1 MATPRATARTPGRR
15 LQAEAKRT
23 AILDAAEAVF
33 VSDGYELTSVDAIS
47 ARAGVSKRTVYD
59 HFGDK
64 QTLFRSVLER
74 TNDAVVT
81 TARTAIDEELVDGR
95 DIRDA
100 LLGFARRV
108 TTEMFPASD
117 YVTFRRLSSQ
127 APVAPR
133 LPEAVRDQPER
144 LMEERFAKYAADGQ
158 LQLTDARRAMQ
169 HFVALTM
176 RLALDVIDEDLD
188 GTVGRAQILDILADG
203 VDVFLRAYRGPRY

>member
-15 LQAEAKRT
+15 LRAEAKRT
-23 AILDAAEAVF
+23 AILDAAEALF

-64 QTLFRSVLER
+64 QTLFRSVLGR
-74 TNDAVVT
+74 TNDAMVAAV
-81 TARTAIDEELVDGR
+81 REAIDEELADDR

-108 TTEMFPASD
+108 TTEMFPTSGYA
-117 YVTFRRLSSQ
+117 TFRRLSSQ

-133 LPEAVRDQPER
+133 LPEAVRDKPEQ
-144 LMEERFAKYAADGQ
+144 LVADRFAKFAADGK
-158 LQLTDARRAMQ
+158 LQLTDPYRAMQ
-169 HFVALTM
+169 HFIALTM
-176 RLALDVIDEDLD
+176 RLALDVLDEDLA
-188 GTVGRAQILDILADG
+188 GEVGKPEILAILDDG
-203 VDVFLRAYRGPRY
+203 VDTFLRAYG

>member
-15 LQAEAKRT
+15 LQAEAKQA
-23 AILDAAEAVF
+23 AILDAAEVLF

-64 QTLFRSVLER
+64 QTLFRSVLGR
-74 TNDAVVT
+74 ANDAVVAT
-81 TARTAIDEELVDGR
+81 VRKAIDEELTDDR
-95 DIRDA
+95 DIRAA

-108 TTEMFPASD
+108 TTGMFPTSD
-117 YVTFRRLSSQ
+117 YATFRRLSSQ

-133 LPEAVRDQPER
+133 LPEAARDQPER
-144 LMEERFAKYAADGQ
+144 MMEERFAKFAADGR
-158 LQLTDARRAMQ
+158 LRLTDPRRAMQ

-176 RLALDVIDEDLD
+176 RLALDVINDDLA
-188 GTVGRAQILDILADG
+188 GTVGKSEILAVLDDG
-203 VDVFLRAYRGPRY
+203 VDVFLRAYS

>member
-15 LQAEAKRT
+15 LQAEAKQA
-23 AILDAAEAVF
+23 AILDAAEVLF

-64 QTLFRSVLER
+64 QTLFRSVLGR
-74 TNDAVVT
+74 ANDAVVAT
-81 TARTAIDEELVDGR
+81 VRKAIDEELTDDR
-95 DIRDA
+95 DIRAA

-108 TTEMFPASD
+108 TTGMFPTSD
-117 YVTFRRLSSQ
+117 YATFRRLSSQ

-133 LPEAVRDQPER
+133 LPEAARDQPER
-144 LMEERFAKYAADGQ
+144 MMEERFAKFAADGR
-158 LQLTDARRAMQ
+158 LRLTDPRRAMQ

-176 RLALDVIDEDLD
+176 RLALDVINDDLA
-188 GTVGRAQILDILADG
+188 GKVGKSEILAVLDDG
-203 VDVFLRAYRGPRY
+203 VDVFLRAYS

>member
-15 LQAEAKRT
+15 LQAEAKQA
-23 AILDAAEAVF
+23 AILDAAETLF

-64 QTLFRSVLER
+64 QTLFRSVLGR
-74 TNDAVVT
+74 ANDAVVAT
-81 TARTAIDEELVDGR
+81 VRKAIDEELTDDR
-95 DIRDA
+95 DIRAA

-108 TTEMFPASD
+108 TTGMFPTSD
-117 YVTFRRLSSQ
+117 YATFRRLSSQ

-133 LPEAVRDQPER
+133 LPEAARDQPER
-144 LMEERFAKYAADGQ
+144 MMEERFAKFAADGR
-158 LQLTDARRAMQ
+158 LRLTDPRRAMQ

-176 RLALDVIDEDLD
+176 RLALDVINDDLA
-188 GTVGRAQILDILADG
+188 GTVGKSEILAILDDG
-203 VDVFLRAYRGPRY
+203 VDVFLRAYS

>member
-15 LQAEAKRT
+15 LQAEAKRA
-23 AILDAAEAVF
+23 AILDAAEALF

-64 QTLFRSVLER
+64 QTLFRGVLGR
-74 TNDAVVT
+74 ANDAVVAT
-81 TARTAIDEELVDGR
+81 VRTAIDEELADDR

-108 TTEMFPASD
+108 TTGMFPTSG
-117 YVTFRRLSSQ
+117 YGTFRRLSSQ
-127 APVAPR
+127 APAAPR
-133 LPEAVRDQPER
+133 LPETARDEPER
-144 LMEERFAKYAADGQ
+144 MMEDRFAKFAADGK
-158 LQLTDARRAMQ
+158 LRLTDPRRAMQ

-176 RLALDVIDEDLD
+176 RLVLDVTDEDET
-188 GTVGRAQILDILADG
+188 GAVGEAEVLEILADG
-203 VDVFLRAYRGPRY
+203 VDVFLRAYR

>member
-15 LQAEAKRT
+15 LQAETKRA
-23 AILDAAEAVF
+23 AILDAAEALF

-64 QTLFRSVLER
+64 QTLFRGVLGR
-74 TNDAVVT
+74 ANDAVVAT
-81 TARTAIDEELVDGR
+81 VRKAIDEELVDDR

-100 LLGFARRV
+100 LLGFTQRV
-108 TTEMFPASD
+108 TTGMFPTSD
-117 YVTFRRLSSQ
+117 YATFRRLSSQ

-133 LPEAVRDQPER
+133 LPEAARDQPER
-144 LMEERFAKYAADGQ
+144 MMEERFAKFAADGK
-158 LQLTDARRAMQ
+158 LQLTDPRRAMQ

-176 RLALDVIDEDLD
+176 RLVLDVTDEDPTA
-188 GTVGRAQILDILADG
+188 GKPEILAILTDG
-203 VDVFLRAYRGPRY
+203 VDVFLRAYRGT

>member
-15 LQAEAKRT
+15 LQAEAKQA
-23 AILDAAEAVF
+23 AILDAAEALF

-64 QTLFRSVLER
+64 QTLFRSVLGR
-74 TNDAVVT
+74 ANDAVVAT
-81 TARTAIDEELVDGR
+81 VRKAIDEELTDDR
-95 DIRDA
+95 DLRAA

-108 TTEMFPASD
+108 TTGMFPTSD
-117 YVTFRRLSSQ
+117 YATFRRLSSQ

-133 LPEAVRDQPER
+133 LPEAARDQPER
-144 LMEERFAKYAADGQ
+144 MMEERFAKFAADGR
-158 LQLTDARRAMQ
+158 LRLTDPRRAMQ

-176 RLALDVIDEDLD
+176 RLALDVMNDDLA
-188 GTVGRAQILDILADG
+188 GTVGKSEILAVLDDG
-203 VDVFLRAYRGPRY
+203 VDVFLRAYT

>member
-15 LQAEAKRT
+15 LQAEAKQA
-23 AILDAAEAVF
+23 AILDAAEALF

-64 QTLFRSVLER
+64 QTLFRSVLGR
-74 TNDAVVT
+74 ANDAVVAT
-81 TARTAIDEELVDGR
+81 VRKAIDEELTDDR
-95 DIRDA
+95 DIRAA

-108 TTEMFPASD
+108 TTGMFPTSD
-117 YVTFRRLSSQ
+117 YATFRRLSSQ

-133 LPEAVRDQPER
+133 LPEAARDQPER
-144 LMEERFAKYAADGQ
+144 MMEERFAKFAADGR
-158 LQLTDARRAMQ
+158 LRLTDPRRAMQ

-176 RLALDVIDEDLD
+176 RLALDVINDDLA
-188 GTVGRAQILDILADG
+188 GTVGKSEILAVLDDG
-203 VDVFLRAYRGPRY
+203 VDVFLRAYS